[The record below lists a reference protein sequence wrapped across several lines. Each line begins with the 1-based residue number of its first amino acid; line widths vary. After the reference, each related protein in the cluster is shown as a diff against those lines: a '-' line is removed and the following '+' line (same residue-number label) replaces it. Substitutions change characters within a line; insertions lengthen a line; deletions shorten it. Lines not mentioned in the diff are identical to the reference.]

1 MHSHRDDLLSPVTV
15 MPLSHLRNTRHPL
28 LTFNSLS
35 ISHFPTGERD
45 SEPLRGAGLFTAALV
60 RSEPR
65 LQKSSFMAEAVWPGL
80 WSQTGIR
87 EHGDLGQIFNL

>member
-1 MHSHRDDLLSPVTV
+1 
-15 MPLSHLRNTRHPL
+15 MPLSQLRNTRHPL

-45 SEPLRGAGLFTAALV
+45 SEPLQGTGPFTAALV
-60 RSEPR
+60 RSEPH

-80 WSQTGIR
+80 WSQTRIW
-87 EHGDLGQIFNL
+87 EHGDLGQMFNLSEPWFAPL